1 VRHPLQEGLI
11 IRFVGLL
18 LLASAAA
25 ACSNPTGPQRLSFE
39 PFNPTGPQRLAFEAR
54 TTVSQATS
62 ITVQTVVTVTNTGP
76 TTTQIEVS
84 TCPRS
89 IVAFRMSDRTG
100 APVWRSNAG
109 AICDLALR
117 LRELAPGDY
126 FDYNLSGTFPN
137 ALPAGTYYLAADLG
151 YSVVPAGQFIK
162 F

>member
-1 VRHPLQEGLI
+1 MT
-11 IRFVGLL
+11 RFVGLL
-18 LLASAAA
+18 LLTAAA
-25 ACSNPTGPQRLSFE
+25 TACSNATGPQRLSFE
-39 PFNPTGPQRLAFEAR
+39 AR
-54 TTVSQATS
+54 STVSQATS

-76 TTTQIEVS
+76 ATTQIEVS

-89 IVAFRMSDRTG
+89 IVAFTTPGRTG
-100 APVWRSNAG
+100 APAWRSNEG
-109 AICDLALR
+109 AVCDLALR
-117 LRELAPGDY
+117 MRALAPGDY

>member
-1 VRHPLQEGLI
+1 MT
-11 IRFVGLL
+11 RFVGLM
-18 LLASAAA
+18 LLASAVA

-39 PFNPTGPQRLAFEAR
+39 AR
-54 TTVSQATS
+54 STVSQAIAIS
-62 ITVQTVVTVTNTGP
+62 IQTVVTVTNTGP

-89 IVAFRMSDRTG
+89 IVAFTTADRAG
-100 APVWRSNAG
+100 APVWKSNAG
-109 AICDLALR
+109 AVCDLAAR
-117 LRELAPGDY
+117 MRALAPGDY